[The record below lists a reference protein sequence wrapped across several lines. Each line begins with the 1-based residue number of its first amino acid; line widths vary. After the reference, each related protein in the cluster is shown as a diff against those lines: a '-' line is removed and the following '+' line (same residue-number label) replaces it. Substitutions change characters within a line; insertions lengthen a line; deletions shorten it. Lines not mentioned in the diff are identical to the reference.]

1 MFESFD
7 ISDIYS
13 IFTTVRRVIE
23 IVIYFINRRNKMRA
37 IRVSDDLYKKLE
49 SLAVGFDTPQN
60 VIERLVEKVE
70 GIDTEEIRIKQER
83 GQQSKRI
90 PLNLDV
96 IKQVYL
102 LAKDA
107 FEQKGDRYDV
117 RDTLVKD
124 AGMNPA
130 SAMMCVQA
138 LFGMMKGEC
147 YKRSINGTATEYFL
161 EMILADYGQEA
172 LKTALSSVYEHI
184 EYYESHGT
192 GKLHNIRNIHNKF
205 LKLV

>member
-1 MFESFD
+1 
-7 ISDIYS
+7 
-13 IFTTVRRVIE
+13 
-23 IVIYFINRRNKMRA
+23 MRA

-96 IKQVYL
+96 IKQIYL

-107 FEQKGDRYDV
+107 FEQKGDRYEV

-130 SAMMCVQA
+130 SAMMYVQA

-147 YKRSINGTATEYFL
+147 YKRSINGAATEYFL
-161 EMILADYGQEA
+161 EMIHADYGPQA
-172 LKTALSSVYEHI
+172 LKTALSSVDEHI
-184 EYYESHGT
+184 KYYESYGW
-192 GKLHNIRNIHNKF
+192 GKLRNIRKIHKEF
-205 LKLV
+205 FERV